1 MGINCLRMA
10 EALSE
15 SGGMF
20 LRIRLAVA
28 PLITG
33 ILLAAGC
40 SGSTFD
46 ATNHSEPAPVKQPAL
61 SAEATVQAV
70 VDGLKASRPIVLW
83 DLLDSTQRGI
93 VNSVVRDFAEV
104 IDREVWQATTRN
116 LKKLARVAETK
127 KEFLLECPL
136 WQAVGVKRADV
147 KSTYAPAAKLLKTI
161 AESDLVDQQKMKQF
175 DGSAFVEGTGT
186 SLYAQSRELLGA
198 LKADPVQR
206 LSDLKVKIRKSPGE
220 TTTAILE
227 YADPKAKP
235 FEFQLSVADGK
246 WYAPQLTLVIGFLAK
261 KMETYHKLFK
271 PYYLT
276 EWKDG
281 YLAEM
286 ERLGKGLDKLES
298 AKTSDEFQVVVARDV
313 LPVMLRNV
321 ALVRKG
327 LPQFHGLKAV
337 SYKRKATT
345 ALVVIK
351 GKHAANETALREMA
365 SRFKQIEPAPEAVLG
380 PRIIDDSTVV
390 LVDPVGDINVLARS
404 VQDGTVVK
412 TDAKRKTLVVEL
424 PEVPKR
430 EQSVPSTGAGSNS
443 ASAAR

>member
-1 MGINCLRMA
+1 M
-10 EALSE
+10 
-15 SGGMF
+15 
-20 LRIRLAVA
+20 V
-28 PLITG
+28 
-33 ILLAAGC
+33 
-40 SGSTFD
+40 
-46 ATNHSEPAPVKQPAL
+46 
-61 SAEATVQAV
+61 
-70 VDGLKASRPIVLW
+70 
-83 DLLDSTQRGI
+83 
-93 VNSVVRDFAEV
+93 
-104 IDREVWQATTRN
+104 
-116 LKKLARVAETK
+116 ETK
-127 KEFLLECPL
+127 QEFLLECPL

-147 KSTYAPAAKLLKTI
+147 KSTYATAAKLLKTI

-175 DGSAFVEGTGT
+175 DGRAFVEGTGT
-186 SLYAQSRELLGA
+186 SLYAQSRELLGG
-198 LKADPVQR
+198 LKVDPVQR

-220 TTTAILE
+220 TTTVILE
-227 YADPKAKP
+227 YSDPKAKP

-246 WYAPQLTLVIGFLAK
+246 WYSPQLTLVIGFLAK
-261 KMETYHKLFK
+261 KIETYHKLFK

-286 ERLGKGLDKLES
+286 ERLGKALDKLES
-298 AKTSDEFQVVVARDV
+298 AKTSDEFQVIVARDV

-351 GKHAANETALREMA
+351 GKHAANETALREMV
-365 SRFKQIEPAPEAVLG
+365 SQFKQIEPAPEAVLG
-380 PRIIDDSTVV
+380 PRIFEDSTVL

-404 VQDGTVVK
+404 IQGGKVAR

-424 PEVPKR
+424 PDVPQR
-430 EQSVPSTGAGSNS
+430 EQSIPSTGAGSNS